1 VGEDLEKL
9 AADLDE
15 ETNRLRKSADADAD
29 VSPNAPVPDE
39 VKKEQAELEEQLREP
54 LTKLEELAGA

>member
-1 VGEDLEKL
+1 
-9 AADLDE
+9 
-15 ETNRLRKSADADAD
+15 
-29 VSPNAPVPDE
+29 VPDE